1 MKRLNLHIVSWGTQ
15 KKKKKIEV
23 DEVKHWGKG
32 VVKQY
37 NAVLFFRFS
46 FFLKYES

>member
-1 MKRLNLHIVSWGTQ
+1 MAQTAYSELGDQ
-15 KKKKKIEV
+15 KKKKIEV

-37 NAVLFFRFS
+37 DAVLFFRFS